1 MYRVL
6 GRVLQTGV
14 LLSLAAL
21 IIGLALSV
29 AKDGFSPAVIPFE
42 ELLSGLSGFLPAAW
56 LTLGIIVLLVTP
68 VVALL
73 VVAVASGIWR
83 DRVSLSAALVILFIL
98 LVSILI
104 VGRA

>member
-1 MYRVL
+1 
-6 GRVLQTGV
+6 
-14 LLSLAAL
+14 
-21 IIGLALSV
+21 
-29 AKDGFSPAVIPFE
+29 
-42 ELLSGLSGFLPAAW
+42 